1 MVQELKQCRNN
12 LLTISGAKEVIKI
25 KSALSVENTC
35 LAGSKAVIPTAQ
47 VIKSHGV
54 SQKGVASKACM

>member
-1 MVQELKQCRNN
+1 MVQELKQCRDN

-25 KSALSVENTC
+25 KSPLAFENTY

-47 VIKSHGV
+47 VIK
-54 SQKGVASKACM
+54 